1 MPGRGAA
8 VEVVLGGPFAEV
20 RGEGDTT
27 MGGLL
32 MLAYSGPGKWA
43 LGQRANS

>member
-8 VEVVLGGPFAEV
+8 VEVVLGGPLAEV
-20 RGEGDTT
+20 GGEDDGI

-32 MLAYSGPGKWA
+32 IMAFSGPGKWA